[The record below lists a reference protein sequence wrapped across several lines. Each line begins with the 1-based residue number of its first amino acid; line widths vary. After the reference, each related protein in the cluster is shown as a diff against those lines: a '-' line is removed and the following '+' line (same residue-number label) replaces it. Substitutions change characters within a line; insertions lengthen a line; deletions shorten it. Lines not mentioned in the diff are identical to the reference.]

1 MKQRWIIRER
11 EQEDERGKIIQS
23 FIVRKLIETNKSARC
38 LIVTRQR
45 DVKKYY
51 LCKYFQI

>member
-1 MKQRWIIRER
+1 MKQRWIIKER

-38 LIVTRQR
+38 LIVTRRR